1 MRTPSSAPLRFWR
14 LQLAGWT
21 LYGMAL
27 VITFLPMIPSEGS
40 VLRLLEIKGVRSLL
54 GLTLSSLLRLGY
66 RRLSPGS
73 PLLRQAA
80 WAVAGS
86 ALLGCAWALLGDAY
100 ASWRSA
106 QQFDWVGA
114 HARLPRTAFDYAAT
128 LLGWSALYFGLKQA
142 RASQAAR
149 EQALKADAL
158 AQAAR
163 LTSLRQQLQ
172 PHFLFNA
179 LSSIRALVEEDPV
192 RARRVVTE
200 VADFLRF
207 SLVEGSR
214 ASVPLAEE
222 LAMVRSYLAIEAVR
236 FEEKLQVRFE
246 VQPGVEACR
255 VPAFLLQ
262 PLVDNAVKYGMASG
276 SLPVQVTVR
285 AEAHG
290 DTLRLEVGNTGTW
303 APGGCAGTGTG
314 LRNVQERLAAL
325 HPGRASLQHHAQDGQ
340 VQVVVELPFVLPPRE
355 ETHARALGG

>member
-1 MRTPSSAPLRFWR
+1 MRTPSPALPRFWH

-21 LYGMAL
+21 LYGLAL
-27 VITFLPMIPSEGS
+27 VITFLPMIPSEGGS
-40 VLRLLEIKGVRSLL
+40 VLRLLEIKGVRALL

-66 RRLSPGS
+66 RRLAPGS
-73 PLLRQAA
+73 PLARQAA
-80 WAVAGS
+80 WALAGS
-86 ALLGCAWALLGDAY
+86 ALLGTVWALLGDTY
-100 ASWRSA
+100 ASLRNAS
-106 QQFDWVGA
+106 FDWGGA

-163 LTSLRQQLQ
+163 LTSLRHQLQ

-179 LSSIRALVEEDPV
+179 LGSIRALVEEDPV

-246 VQPGVEACR
+246 VQPGVETCR

-262 PLVDNAVKYGMASG
+262 PLVDNAVKHGMASG

-285 AEAHG
+285 AQAHG

-314 LRNVQERLAAL
+314 LRNVQERLEAL
-325 HPGRASLQHHAQDGQ
+325 HPGRASLEHHAQDGQ
-340 VQVVVELPFVLPPRE
+340 VQVVVQLPVVLPPQE